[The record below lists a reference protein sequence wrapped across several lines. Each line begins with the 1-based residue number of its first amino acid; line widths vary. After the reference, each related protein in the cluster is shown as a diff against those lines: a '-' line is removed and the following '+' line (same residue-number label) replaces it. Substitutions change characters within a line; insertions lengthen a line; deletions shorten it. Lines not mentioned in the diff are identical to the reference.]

1 MVVDHWNG
9 YGSTPPDNKL
19 WFNSGQRV
27 SFLLFVLLCIVGT
40 TLSLGLRTVP
50 MQNCILLTLRISL
63 RTSRARMAFEE
74 CVSQVGQEPGILL
87 RGCLSPSLTL
97 SLRAFVDMRREKR
110 RLHFVSSLT
119 RLS

>member
-19 WFNSGQRV
+19 WFNSGQRAFFFC
-27 SFLLFVLLCIVGT
+27 FLFCCASSVRRFHSACGLCHAKLHPSNTKNTFANKSCANGF
-40 TLSLGLRTVP
+40 
-50 MQNCILLTLRISL
+50 Q
-63 RTSRARMAFEE
+63 E

-97 SLRAFVDMRREKR
+97 SLRAFVDMHREKR